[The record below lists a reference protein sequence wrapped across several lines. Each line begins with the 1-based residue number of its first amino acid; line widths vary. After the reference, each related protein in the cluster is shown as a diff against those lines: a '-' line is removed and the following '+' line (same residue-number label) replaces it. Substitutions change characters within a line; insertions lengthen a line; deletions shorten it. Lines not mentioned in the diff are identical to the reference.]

1 MVVIYVC
8 AIGLSK
14 VCMCVLQAY
23 YCFCFSYLGFA
34 VTYYEADKAKYSFV
48 LYRTM
53 FVSTI
58 GFSALLSLVIPVK
71 VYLITLCAMFLMFA
85 PLHLMTTHCSDPRPY
100 VFNEVPIYFIDE

>member
-1 MVVIYVC
+1 MCTANIL
-8 AIGLSK
+8 AI
-14 VCMCVLQAY
+14 
-23 YCFCFSYLGFA
+23 YCFCFSHLGFA
-34 VTYYEADKAKYSFV
+34 VTHFEADKAKYSFV

-53 FVSTI
+53 FVSAM

-71 VYLITLCAMFLMFA
+71 VYLIALCAMFLTFA